1 MTPLCRLK
9 PRTILL
15 VNKINVMGTRKLMM
29 DCRHMARPVQL
40 IVFTSIIFKLNKHD
54 EDMYTN
60 FFESSKVLLRPAI
73 IKICSLDP
81 SSAK

>member
-40 IVFTSIIFKLNKHD
+40 IVFTSITFKLNKHAV
-54 EDMYTN
+54 DMYTI
-60 FFESSKVLLRPAI
+60 FFLILQSI
-73 IKICSLDP
+73 IAACNYKDMFP
-81 SSAK
+81 